1 MFMQGLCNF
10 LSPKAA
16 RAFAHGGLA
25 ELQSVL
31 RRTALLFAVSL
42 GGICLVGFTLGEQI
56 AVLVYGEQFAGTGW
70 IIGILALSVL
80 ANSMGVTAGNGLWAM
95 ERPSANFV
103 ADLFS
108 LGVVI
113 VATVTLVPLYG
124 PLGAALAT
132 LCGTSS
138 DAAVRLWV
146 LHLTMLEHASKREV
160 AA

>member
-1 MFMQGLCNF
+1 MFMMGLCNF

-16 RAFAHGGLA
+16 RAYSSGGLA
-25 ELQSVL
+25 ELQTVL
-31 RRTALLFAVSL
+31 RKTALLFVTSL
-42 GGICLVGFTLGEQI
+42 GAICLVGFACGEQI
-56 AVLVYGEQFAGTGW
+56 AIAVYGPQFAGTGW
-70 IIGILALSVL
+70 IIGVLSLSVL
-80 ANSMGVTAGNGLWAM
+80 TNSMGVTAGNGLWAM
-95 ERPSANFV
+95 ERPHANFV

-113 VATVTLVPLYG
+113 VATISFVPMFG

-138 DAAVRLWV
+138 DAAVRLWI
-146 LHLTMLEHASKREV
+146 LRQTMRELAGRR